1 MCVRITFHN
10 LTPSK
15 KLKASQGG
23 IYTNVRNYY
32 MYVIMTNKLSLEC
45 QCPQKKP
52 DSSMT
57 RIKKSLK
64 IFREDQNLELLL
76 LLVKTH

>member
-45 QCPQKKP
+45 QCPQKKNRFID
-52 DSSMT
+52 DSN
-57 RIKKSLK
+57 KKKFKDLQRRSK
-64 IFREDQNLELLL
+64 P
-76 LLVKTH
+76 